1 MKGRPMFI
9 ESLVNSLFDFAK
21 NSELKTIV
29 CLLAL
34 AIVFLA
40 AAKFLDN
47 LDKVAKTF
55 KNKA

>member
-1 MKGRPMFI
+1 MFI
-9 ESLVNSLFDFAK
+9 ESLANSLFDFAK
-21 NSELKTIV
+21 NSDLKTIA

-34 AIVFLA
+34 AVVFLA
-40 AAKFLDN
+40 AAMLLDN

>member
-1 MKGRPMFI
+1 MFI